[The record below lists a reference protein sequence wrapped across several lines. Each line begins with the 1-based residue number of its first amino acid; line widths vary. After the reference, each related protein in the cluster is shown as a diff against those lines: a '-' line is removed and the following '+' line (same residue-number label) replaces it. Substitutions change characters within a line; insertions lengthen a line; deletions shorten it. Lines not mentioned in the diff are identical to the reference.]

1 MPSDVITSI
10 SRVRDCVTQARRA
23 NRRIGLVPTMG
34 ALHEGHK
41 RLIDLARAE
50 CDLVVVSIFVNPL
63 QFDREDDLD
72 KYHRTLESDVDMCSA
87 SHVDV
92 VFAGGLSDAFR
103 DMRQYIQS

>member
-10 SRVRDCVTQARRA
+10 SQVRDRVTQARRA

-50 CDLVVVSIFVNPL
+50 CNTVVVSIFVNPL
-63 QFDREDDLD
+63 
-72 KYHRTLESDVDMCSA
+72 
-87 SHVDV
+87 
-92 VFAGGLSDAFR
+92 
-103 DMRQYIQS
+103 